1 MVSGP
6 DTVIQIGTLLTVG
19 IAVVSAA
26 LFLAWR
32 DAQQSGSAF
41 RRRRRRKRR

>member
-1 MVSGP
+1 MYSSPMMVQLGA
-6 DTVIQIGTLLTVG
+6 LLTVG
-19 IAVVSAA
+19 VAIVSAA

-41 RRRRRRKRR
+41 QRRRRRRRR